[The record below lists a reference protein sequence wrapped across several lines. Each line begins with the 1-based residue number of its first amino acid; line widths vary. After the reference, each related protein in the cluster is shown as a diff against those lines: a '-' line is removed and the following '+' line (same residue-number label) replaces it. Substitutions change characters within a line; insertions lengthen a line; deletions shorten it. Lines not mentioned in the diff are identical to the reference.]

1 MFELVALREIARLL
15 WNYNYYGYHYSTLN
29 KDENYYLRMF
39 LKESKYIEKQVLSYL
54 TDNLP
59 DFYSDDVSLMERKLA

>member
-1 MFELVALREIARLL
+1 MFELVVLRETARLS

-29 KDENYYLRMF
+29 KDENYYLEVF
-39 LKESKYIEKQVLSYL
+39 LKESKNIEKEVVSYL

-59 DFYSDDVSLMERKLA
+59 DSYSDDMSLMEQKLA